1 VTADTIFALPG
12 RHLTLGLSWL
22 GIACYTLQ
30 ISFDF
35 SGYSDMAI
43 GLAKMFG
50 IDFKENFNYP
60 YAARSVTEFWRRWHI
75 SLSTWF
81 RDYLYIPLGGSR
93 RGPLRTYL
101 NLMLVFFLC
110 GFWHG
115 ASWTFAAWGL
125 FHGAFLVLERSRMG
139 RLVESLW
146 APTRHLYTL
155 VVVAVGWVL
164 FRAETLPNA
173 LTFLRA
179 MAGMGRGT
187 GLAYHTGLYLDSQL
201 VLALLAGV
209 IGSAP
214 LLPLL
219 AHVRGRVLTAS
230 DGLVASTLRLGVA
243 FAEVVTL
250 SVLLL
255 SSAMLL
261 AAGTYNPFIYFRF

>member
-1 VTADTIFALPG
+1 
-12 RHLTLGLSWL
+12 
-22 GIACYTLQ
+22 
-30 ISFDF
+30 
-35 SGYSDMAI
+35 MAI

-50 IDFKENFNYP
+50 IDFKENFNFP
-60 YAARSVTEFWRRWHI
+60 YTARSVTEFWRRWHI

-81 RDYLYIPLGGSR
+81 RDYLYIPLGGNR

-101 NLMLVFFLC
+101 NLMLVFLLC

-146 APTRHLYTL
+146 APARHALHPAGRRGRLGL
-155 VVVAVGWVL
+155 VPGRILAD
-164 FRAETLPNA
+164 A
-173 LTFLRA
+173 LAFLQA

-214 LLPLL
+214 MLPLL
-219 AHVRGRVLTAS
+219 ARVRGAS
-230 DGLVASTLRLGVA
+230 SDCVRWPCRIDSPPRSCVRGSGHP
-243 FAEVVTL
+243 
-250 SVLLL
+250 
-255 SSAMLL
+255 L
-261 AAGTYNPFIYFRF
+261 AAPARPRPCFSPRGLTIPSSTSGSENLRRRTGNEVSNGAGTRIVSLGNAMGVREDRES